1 MPPPKRALYRFT
13 NSLSSGVGLIGGSFG
28 GGGGPGGFAGAPGAA
43 GFGGAAAAGGFAE
56 PAGAGGGAGLP
67 GVSPGGVPPEA
78 EGEAGAAGVTA
89 GFSASAGRGG
99 CFSSESLVMSPKG
112 VQKLHSCQALA
123 APKFSAHTHKSGA
136 NRTVTSNTRHYT
148 RQPRQKKS
156 RPPNPAGKAMLYAGG
171 LYPLQRAFAI
181 KPHVTDD

>member
-1 MPPPKRALYRFT
+1 L
-13 NSLSSGVGLIGGSFG
+13 GGASFG

-43 GFGGAAAAGGFAE
+43 GFGGAAATGGFAGA
-56 PAGAGGGAGLP
+56 AGAGGAAGLP

-78 EGEAGAAGVTA
+78 EGEAEGATGVPA

-123 APKFSAHTHKSGA
+123 APKFRAHTHKSGA
-136 NRTVTSNTRHYT
+136 NRTVTSNTRHNA
-148 RQPRQKKS
+148 RQPRKK
-156 RPPNPAGKAMLYAGG
+156 NPGRLLLPGKPRSLCVAYTHSSA
-171 LYPLQRAFAI
+171 PLR
-181 KPHVTDD
+181 

>member
-1 MPPPKRALYRFT
+1 L
-13 NSLSSGVGLIGGSFG
+13 GGASFG

-43 GFGGAAAAGGFAE
+43 GFGGAAATGGFAGA
-56 PAGAGGGAGLP
+56 AGAGGAVGLP
-67 GVSPGGVPPEA
+67 GVSPDGVPPEA

-99 CFSSESLVMSPKG
+99 CFSSGSLVMSSKG

-123 APKFSAHTHKSGA
+123 APKFRAHTHKSGA

-148 RQPRQKKS
+148 RQPRKKIPGRQILPGKPCS
-156 RPPNPAGKAMLYAGG
+156 MLVVIPTPARPCDKAIRNRRLVFPERQTCLPGHTA
-171 LYPLQRAFAI
+171 A
-181 KPHVTDD
+181 